1 MYFTNAFPYIVMQ
14 FYPHKY
20 PCEGGRGVIN
30 FPLILRG
37 SPKSSLS
44 RLNMHNFIF
53 HSLAD
58 SRVNILILLKEVA
71 SLN

>member
-1 MYFTNAFPYIVMQ
+1 MLV
-14 FYPHKY
+14 K
-20 PCEGGRGVIN
+20 EGGELLI
-30 FPLILRG
+30 FSLILRG

-53 HSLAD
+53 HSMTD

-71 SLN
+71 FLKLRPL